1 MPATTLFKM
10 AMQAAI
16 RLSAQITDIADM
28 PYELARPILLKIQS
42 PQQLRDIE
50 LNCPHIAEADKEL
63 WVHFIQRDI
72 PDWKNKIVEPKNPSS
87 WHKVYRYLLRKEEEK
102 AAEDE
107 EALRKTLAGEGIK
120 KQEKNALFVNK
131 VLPHARAEDEHN
143 FYIDGVKNK
152 NLTDTERKK
161 QPPTLRTAKTGR
173 DMLGAIRR
181 QAAESSRARAMYKP
195 FAQPTASQQLANAK
209 RQITKAPPSMVQAA
223 SRPLTIA
230 PRELL
235 PHELDMMKDIKRA
248 KANTRIQPPTRMAN
262 VKIAE
267 KNQQAVSAA
276 TRQAREANE
285 AKLRALTQ
293 SHQRRPSAASSPP
306 SKPYDFAPSP
316 IVIDPSKRTSPPT
329 MPSARPATLK
339 RKAASPPAEAI
350 PVDCWNTPSPPSQ
363 PLDTTT
369 TTTSGTANASAAQAK
384 SISPESSPPPKMM
397 KKRPATS
404 IFMNTNKKRKI

>member
-16 RLSAQITDIADM
+16 RLSAQINDIADM

-50 LNCPHIAEADKEL
+50 INCPHIAEADKEL

-72 PDWKNKIVEPKNPSS
+72 PDWESKIVEPKNKNS
-87 WHKVYRYLLRKEEEK
+87 WHKVYRWLQRKEERK

-107 EALRKTLAGEGIK
+107 EALRKTLAGEGVK
-120 KQEKNALFVNK
+120 KAEKNALFIDK

-152 NLTDTERKK
+152 NLNASGSDKRK
-161 QPPTLRTAKTGR
+161 PPTMKNAKTGR

-181 QAAESSRARAMYKP
+181 QAVETSRARSMVKP
-195 FAQPTASQQLANAK
+195 FAPPTASQRLDNAK
-209 RQITKAPPSMVQAA
+209 RQITQAPASMIQSAIA

-230 PRELL
+230 PREPL
-235 PHELDMMKDIKRA
+235 PHEKAMMKEMNRMRA
-248 KANTRIQPPTRMAN
+248 TTKIQPPTRMAN
-262 VKIAE
+262 IKFAE
-267 KNQQAVSAA
+267 QNKQAIEAA
-276 TRQAREANE
+276 TRKAREVNE

-293 SHQRRPSAASSPP
+293 VQKRPSTASSPP
-306 SKPYDFAPSP
+306 SKAYDFAPSP
-316 IVIDPSKRTSPPT
+316 IVVDPSKRASPPIMT
-329 MPSARPATLK
+329 AAPPARVQTP
-339 RKAASPPAEAI
+339 AASPPA
-350 PVDCWNTPSPPSQ
+350 
-363 PLDTTT
+363 
-369 TTTSGTANASAAQAK
+369 ASAPPPPKQPVAISPDSTPKTSASQAK

-397 KKRPATS
+397 KKRPAPTS